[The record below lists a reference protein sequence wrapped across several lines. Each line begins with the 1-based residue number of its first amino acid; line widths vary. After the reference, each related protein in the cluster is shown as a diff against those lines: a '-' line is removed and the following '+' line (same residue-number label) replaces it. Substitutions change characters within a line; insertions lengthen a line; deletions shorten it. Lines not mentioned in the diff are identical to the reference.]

1 MSCVSQLS
9 IERIYD
15 DNDDDDDDDAVDM
28 AKTGDGRPVG
38 RNVPATVGRRAD
50 RARRRS
56 HQADDHHLHPPTRT
70 PEIPPRA
77 VSLVHP
83 PTRTPEIP
91 PRADSRVHP
100 PTRTPE
106 IPPRAD
112 SQVRPSR
119 VKPCSQQ
126 TKRTELNA
134 YGGFRG
140 AVSMGILWGFPH
152 VFLWVWCRYGE

>member
-15 DNDDDDDDDAVDM
+15 DNDDDDDDDDAVDM

-38 RNVPATVGRRAD
+38 RDVPATVGRRAE

-56 HQADDHHLHPPTRT
+56 HQADDHHL
-70 PEIPPRA
+70 
-77 VSLVHP
+77 
-83 PTRTPEIP
+83 
-91 PRADSRVHP
+91 HP

-134 YGGFRG
+134 HGGFRG

-152 VFLWVWCRYGE
+152 VFLWVWCRHGE

>member
-15 DNDDDDDDDAVDM
+15 DNDDDDDDDDAVDM

-38 RNVPATVGRRAD
+38 RDVPATVGRRAE

-77 VSLVHP
+77 
-83 PTRTPEIP
+83 
-91 PRADSRVHP
+91 DSQVHP

-134 YGGFRG
+134 HGGFRG
-140 AVSMGILWGFPH
+140 AVSMGILWGFPR
-152 VFLWVWCRYGE
+152 VFLWVWCRHGE